1 MLFRS
6 YRAFLTWFRW
16 RQGVSL
22 WSTAHK
28 PPCFNQTQQNSNGYY
43 VRLVATSMRS
53 WRQRK
58 ASKTLHITY
67 YNQQGIFNHVLLKH
81 YQYPLTL
88 ITTLTIIG
96 GTNINQTSD
105 Q

>member
-1 MLFRS
+1 
-6 YRAFLTWFRW
+6 
-16 RQGVSL
+16 
-22 WSTAHK
+22 
-28 PPCFNQTQQNSNGYY
+28 
-43 VRLVATSMRS
+43 MRS

>member
-1 MLFRS
+1 MALRGELMDTV
-6 YRAFLTWFRW
+6 RRPL
-16 RQGVSL
+16 
-22 WSTAHK
+22 
-28 PPCFNQTQQNSNGYY
+28 CFKHAQQNRNGYC